1 MQQEAEVVAPDLVKH
16 AGSVIDNGLSG
27 NAMDFSYVANS
38 SGQHFRTTN
47 WTNPTTGPDYEA
59 ASKWR
64 DQMLDL
70 SLNRAKLGQE
80 LASHK
85 LVSPEMAKNDL
96 LMDSVGRQLHD
107 RISAIDPKTDAGVVA
122 LQNLKNTIDANQ
134 FRFS

>member
-1 MQQEAEVVAPDLVKH
+1 M
-16 AGSVIDNGLSG
+16 
-27 NAMDFSYVANS
+27 
-38 SGQHFRTTN
+38 
-47 WTNPTTGPDYEA
+47 NPTTGPDFET

-70 SLNRAKLGQE
+70 SLNRSKLGQE

-85 LVSPEMAKNDL
+85 LVAPEMARNDL
-96 LMDSVGRQLHD
+96 LMDSLGRQLHD
-107 RISAIDPKTDAGVVA
+107 RISAVDPKTVDGVVA